1 MHYNHVYV
9 TIYIVSK
16 EVINMAN
23 KLGENIRKLR
33 NSKGLT
39 QQQLAEL
46 MGASNYTTV
55 SKWESGSNSP
65 RGGEL
70 VKLSEYFNVSVDDLL
85 GIGKDLTIQN
95 NEQYNYLPTSISA
108 GLPLTVDG
116 IDHAEKISVP
126 DSIMGKWAGDKDIY
140 MMKINGESM
149 NRIIPHGS
157 IIAIK
162 PTDCN
167 LLKDG
172 DIVVYSDNHDYS
184 VKRYFRDDNRII
196 FRPDS
201 TDGRFYDYITST
213 DNENLVIHGKV
224 VVYIV
229 ELD

>member
-1 MHYNHVYV
+1 
-9 TIYIVSK
+9 
-16 EVINMAN
+16 MAN

-140 MMKINGESM
+140 MMRINGESM

-162 PTDCN
+162 PTECH

-201 TDGRFYDYITST
+201 NDSRFYDYITST

>member
-1 MHYNHVYV
+1 MK
-9 TIYIVSK
+9 IGDRIKMRRK
-16 EVINMAN
+16 ELKMTADDLAN
-23 KLGENIRKLR
+23 KLGKNRATIYRYESSEIENMPIDIIKP
-33 NSKGLT
+33 
-39 QQQLAEL
+39 LAEALRVSPSYL
-46 MGASNYTTV
+46 MG
-55 SKWESGSNSP
+55 WEN
-65 RGGEL
+65 EDE
-70 VKLSEYFNVSVDDLL
+70 KESVIRDSS
-85 GIGKDLTIQN
+85 
-95 NEQYNYLPTSISA
+95 YNYFPRSISA
-108 GLPLTVDG
+108 GLPQVVDG
-116 IDHAEKISVP
+116 VDQAETINVS

-140 MMKINGESM
+140 MMRINGESM

-162 PTDCN
+162 PTECH

-184 VKRYFRDDNRII
+184 VKRYYRDNDKII

-201 TDGRFYDYITST
+201 HDSRFYDYVTSA

>member
-1 MHYNHVYV
+1 MSNQR
-9 TIYIVSK
+9 
-16 EVINMAN
+16 EVFSRN
-23 KLGENIRKLR
+23 LRKLVDKR
-33 NSKGLT
+33 GIDQKILADYLDISEMSVSNWINGTKYPRMTNIQRIADFFGVMKSDLIEDKDYKPTFTSSK
-39 QQQLAEL
+39 
-46 MGASNYTTV
+46 YV
-55 SKWESGSNSP
+55 
-65 RGGEL
+65 
-70 VKLSEYFNVSVDDLL
+70 
-85 GIGKDLTIQN
+85 
-95 NEQYNYLPTSISA
+95 YLPTSISA

>member
-1 MHYNHVYV
+1 
-9 TIYIVSK
+9 
-16 EVINMAN
+16 MAN

-39 QQQLAEL
+39 QQQLADL

-140 MMKINGESM
+140 MMRINGESM

-162 PTDCN
+162 PTECH

-201 TDGRFYDYITST
+201 NDSRFYDYVTS
-213 DNENLVIHGKV
+213 DNNENLVIHGKV

>member
-1 MHYNHVYV
+1 MGKGKRLEDMILRSRYKN
-9 TIYIVSK
+9 ISQFSK
-16 EVINMAN
+16 AAGVP
-23 KLGENIRKLR
+23 
-33 NSKGLT
+33 
-39 QQQLAEL
+39 
-46 MGASNYTTV
+46 YTTIKSFIDRDLERASIDSV
-55 SKWESGSNSP
+55 LKVANTLGVKIED
-65 RGGEL
+65 L
-70 VKLSEYFNVSVDDLL
+70 VEEGNKVAEKKSAY
-85 GIGKDLTIQN
+85 TISS
-95 NEQYNYLPTSISA
+95 QYNYLPTSISA

-126 DSIMGKWAGDKDIY
+126 DSIMGKWAGDSDIY
-140 MMKINGESM
+140 MMRINGESM
-149 NRIIPHGS
+149 NKIIPHGS

-184 VKRYFRDDNRII
+184 VKKYFRDDNRII

-201 TDGRFYDYITST
+201 HDKRFYDYVTS
-213 DNENLVIHGKV
+213 DNNENLVIHGKV

>member
-1 MHYNHVYV
+1 M
-9 TIYIVSK
+9 
-16 EVINMAN
+16 
-23 KLGENIRKLR
+23 
-33 NSKGLT
+33 SKGKRLENMILRSRYKNIS
-39 QQQLAEL
+39 QFSKAA
-46 MGASNYTTV
+46 GVPYTTIKSFIDRDLERASIDSV
-55 SKWESGSNSP
+55 LKVANTLGVKIEDLVEENDRAPEKESTFTSSKY
-65 RGGEL
+65 
-70 VKLSEYFNVSVDDLL
+70 VF
-85 GIGKDLTIQN
+85 
-95 NEQYNYLPTSISA
+95 LPTSISA

-140 MMKINGESM
+140 MMRINGESM

-184 VKRYFRDDNRII
+184 VKRYYKDGERLI

-201 TDGRFYDYITST
+201 HDSRFYDYVTS
-213 DNENLVIHGKV
+213 DNNENLVIHGKV

>member
-1 MHYNHVYV
+1 MKIGDRIK
-9 TIYIVSK
+9 TRRK
-16 EVINMAN
+16 ELKMTADDLAN
-23 KLGENIRKLR
+23 KLGKNRATIYRYESSEIENMPIDIIEP
-33 NSKGLT
+33 
-39 QQQLAEL
+39 LAEVLRVAPSYL
-46 MGASNYTTV
+46 MGWDNEDENDSIIR
-55 SKWESGSNSP
+55 ESS
-65 RGGEL
+65 
-70 VKLSEYFNVSVDDLL
+70 
-85 GIGKDLTIQN
+85 
-95 NEQYNYLPTSISA
+95 YNYFPRSISA
-108 GLPLTVDG
+108 GLPQVVDG
-116 IDHAEKISVP
+116 VDQAETINVS

-140 MMKINGESM
+140 MMRINGESM
-149 NRIIPHGS
+149 NKIIPHGS

-184 VKRYFRDDNRII
+184 VKRYYKDGERLI

-201 TDGRFYDYITST
+201 NDSRFYDYITST